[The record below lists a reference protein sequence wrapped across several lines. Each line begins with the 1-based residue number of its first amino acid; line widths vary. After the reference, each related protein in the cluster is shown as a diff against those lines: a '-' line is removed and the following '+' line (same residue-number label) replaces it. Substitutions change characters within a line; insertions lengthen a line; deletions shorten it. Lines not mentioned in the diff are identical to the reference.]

1 MWFGLVVFS
10 LCCSC
15 TSNHRVPAPKWS
27 IAIHAGAGVIAKGK
41 DQSEVLAYRDSLS
54 EALAQGRKMLS
65 EGATAME
72 TVEEV
77 VVLLEDNPLF
87 NAGRGAVYNEVGKH
101 ELDASIMDGSNLSCG
116 AVAGVMTVKNP
127 IRLAK
132 RVMTATRHVL
142 LAGRGAEKF
151 ADTQSDI
158 ERVAPSYFDTEG
170 RLRSLQRALKARRKS
185 AANMKV
191 FRRQE
196 LRSTVGCVVR
206 DQAGNLAAA
215 TSTGGMTAK
224 RWGRVGDSPLVGAGT
239 YANND
244 TCAVSCTGTGEEY
257 IRHGVAY
264 DVAAR
269 MRYRGDSLEEAAR
282 AVVFEV
288 LAKDDGGLIA
298 VDSQG
303 NMTLVFNTLGMFRGA
318 ADSSGHFEVAIW
330 EHPLVPSHGI
340 SGADSKP

>member
-1 MWFGLVVFS
+1 MWFSLVVLSF
-10 LCCSC
+10 CCSC
-15 TSNHRVPAPKWS
+15 TSTNRSPAPKWS

-41 DQSEVLAYRDSLS
+41 DKSEVLAYQDSLS
-54 EALAQGRKMLS
+54 AALAQGRKMLS

-151 ADTQSDI
+151 ADTQRDI

-170 RLRSLQRALKARRKS
+170 RFRSLQRALKARRKS
-185 AANMKV
+185 AANMKS

-257 IRHGVAY
+257 IRHGVAH
-264 DVAAR
+264 DIAAR

-298 VDSQG
+298 VDNQG

-318 ADSSGHFEVAIW
+318 ADSSGRFEVAIW
-330 EHPLVPSHGI
+330 EHSLVPGHGT
-340 SGADSKP
+340 SGPDAKP